1 MDVHIYIHIKTLAK
15 VDIMPVLQEEELVE
29 CLLANVS
36 LEDKDSEDNSPHE
49 EPISPLNLE
58 EQQEEEGEEDN
69 ENEYVLMGALLMLDF
84 III

>member
-1 MDVHIYIHIKTLAK
+1 M
-15 VDIMPVLQEEELVE
+15 VE

-36 LEDKDSEDNSPHE
+36 LEDKDNEDNSPQE

-69 ENEYVLMGALLMLDF
+69 ENEYIWIGTLLLLEF
-84 III
+84 IIICLPIFHF